1 MFIKKTLMLA
11 LTATLLSATAIMADG
26 PVKKSVEAIYAEK
39 AHLNGKQV
47 TLKAK
52 VAKVT
57 NGVMNKNFLHVQ
69 DGTGKEGTNDLT
81 VTTQD
86 TAQIGDEVVIT
97 GVIATDLDFG
107 AGYTYPL
114 ILQEATVKK
123 AK

>member
-39 AHLNGKQV
+39 AQLNGKQV